1 MIVFQQNLVSVEAA
15 TLIADIALVSGHI
28 GAPRDGI
35 LQIKAK
41 NNSQGIIDLG
51 IKAGSEALKGVKAL
65 LIFGEDTNSDL
76 SNIEFL
82 MVFDTHMT
90 NTASKANVIIP
101 GTGFITVDGIYTNTE
116 RRLQRV
122 SQVIEKNVPLNNW

>member
-65 LIFGEDTNSDL
+65 LIFGEDTNSEL
-76 SNIEFL
+76 RIL
-82 MVFDTHMT
+82 MTYQM
-90 NTASKANVIIP
+90 K
-101 GTGFITVDGIYTNTE
+101 
-116 RRLQRV
+116 
-122 SQVIEKNVPLNNW
+122 